1 MQPANALPPRAAG
14 SPAAE
19 EILQDS
25 SEVPDAGLAAPTQ
38 DAIDLWTG
46 FREFAAR
53 SGPAGAILADPA
65 LRFKTWSEKGEGRS
79 PQHHYAC
86 LTFEQLATLPMRDL
100 AAADSWLFL
109 WMPLRSAPAVD
120 PLMNAWGFRFSG
132 SGFVWA
138 KQNPKGQGFA
148 FGGGFT
154 TRKNVEVC
162 WLGRRGKPRRNAKD
176 VRELIIARRRQHS
189 RKPDEIYPRIEGFC
203 DGPYVELF
211 ARQRWP
217 GWLAWGDQI
226 DSFTAA
232 VQVGLFDSLAQ
243 SPAIEESCA

>member
-1 MQPANALPPRAAG
+1 MQPANAQPPGAAG

-19 EILQDS
+19 EILQDGCD
-25 SEVPDAGLAAPTQ
+25 VPDSGFAATLE
-38 DAIDLWTG
+38 AIDRWTG
-46 FREFAAR
+46 FCEFAAR
-53 SGPAGAILADPA
+53 SGPAGAILADPP
-65 LRFKTWSEKGEGRS
+65 LGFKTWSTKGEGRS
-79 PQHHYAC
+79 PQHHYPC
-86 LTFEQLATLPMRDL
+86 LTVEQLAALPVRDL

-109 WMPLRSAPAVD
+109 WVPLRSAPSVE
-120 PLMNAWGFRFSG
+120 PLMSAWGFRFSG
-132 SGFVWA
+132 SAFVWS
-138 KQNPKGQGFA
+138 KLNPKGPGFA

-189 RKPDEIYPRIEGFC
+189 RKPDEVYRRIERFC

-217 GWLAWGDQI
+217 GWLAWGDQV

-232 VQVGLFDSLAQ
+232 AQVGLFDSPAQ
-243 SPAIEESCA
+243 SPVIVESCA